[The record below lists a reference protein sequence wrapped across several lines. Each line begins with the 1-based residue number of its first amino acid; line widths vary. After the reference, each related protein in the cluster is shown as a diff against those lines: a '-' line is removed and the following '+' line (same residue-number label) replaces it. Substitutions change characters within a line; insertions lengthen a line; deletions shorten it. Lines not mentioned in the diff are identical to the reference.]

1 VVAWVIEAHER
12 DPTDSGWPD
21 AWAHPVPITVDG
33 ILHDSAEWLHGRGGY
48 RAITCLETDD
58 GAGGR
63 LWRFNGGWYALPSRA
78 AAEAYAL
85 KSMTDSRTYAA
96 ERVTNGGSPTG
107 SRAGAGARKAIR
119 RRQVVAVGQEA
130 AMICRSP
137 ARAQRHACTEG
148 TNRERA
154 RIAKAEARRQPQQKG
169 QALMATKKPT
179 DQPKP
184 RQADL
189 PGTEDRAIKPLEDIA
204 AAYADVR
211 DRRIALN
218 REEAEL
224 KAHALKLMH
233 KHDKTIY
240 RRDGV
245 EIRII
250 DGEEDVKVKV
260 KKAADED
267 ADGAGT
273 DAEADGAE
281 A

>member
-1 VVAWVIEAHER
+1 
-12 DPTDSGWPD
+12 
-21 AWAHPVPITVDG
+21 
-33 ILHDSAEWLHGRGGY
+33 
-48 RAITCLETDD
+48 
-58 GAGGR
+58 
-63 LWRFNGGWYALPSRA
+63 
-78 AAEAYAL
+78 
-85 KSMTDSRTYAA
+85 M
-96 ERVTNGGSPTG
+96 
-107 SRAGAGARKAIR
+107 
-119 RRQVVAVGQEA
+119 
-130 AMICRSP
+130 
-137 ARAQRHACTEG
+137 
-148 TNRERA
+148 
-154 RIAKAEARRQPQQKG
+154 
-169 QALMATKKPT
+169 
-179 DQPKP
+179 
-184 RQADL
+184 
-189 PGTEDRAIKPLEDIA
+189 
-204 AAYADVR
+204 R

-267 ADGAGT
+267 ADGDVT

>member
-1 VVAWVIEAHER
+1 MHIFADD
-12 DPTDSGWPD
+12 DPL
-21 AWAHPVPITVDG
+21 VLNG
-33 ILHDSAEWLHGRGGY
+33 IYD
-48 RAITCLETDD
+48 
-58 GAGGR
+58 
-63 LWRFNGGWYALPSRA
+63 
-78 AAEAYAL
+78 
-85 KSMTDSRTYAA
+85 
-96 ERVTNGGSPTG
+96 
-107 SRAGAGARKAIR
+107 
-119 RRQVVAVGQEA
+119 
-130 AMICRSP
+130 
-137 ARAQRHACTEG
+137 TEG
-148 TNRERA
+148 YKPGERA
-154 RIAKAEARRQPQQKG
+154 RIAKADARLARLYPQEG
-169 QALMATKKPT
+169 HTLMAKKTPT
-179 DQPKP
+179 DRPTRP

-240 RRDGV
+240 RHDGI

-267 ADGAGT
+267 ADGAE
-273 DAEADGAE
+273 AEGDGAE